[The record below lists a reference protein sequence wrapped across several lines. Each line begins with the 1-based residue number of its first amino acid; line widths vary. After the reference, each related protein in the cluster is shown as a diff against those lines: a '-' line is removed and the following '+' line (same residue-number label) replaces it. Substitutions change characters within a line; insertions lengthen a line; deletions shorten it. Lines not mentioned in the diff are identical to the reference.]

1 MTAARI
7 ITIDDLHQHVLDLA
21 ADLEIKWRDW
31 RTEADT
37 ETRTVYLHPI
47 TSERAYASALHEI
60 GHIRTGRFDDELTEE
75 RKAWE
80 WARRNALVWTPT
92 MQREADSCMR
102 TYTTDVAH
110 RAEYYYEEI
119 LAFLNDLY
127 NGDTDGELIYDA
139 LVAHAVELAQAYEDY
154 NSKEVRLVLIRLI
167 DKHLAAYPPDL
178 EARYKRAIQEI
189 HAKHGMGVSQP
200 SAGEQQ

>member
-60 GHIRTGRFDDELTEE
+60 GHIRNGRDDELTEE

-80 WARRNALVWTPT
+80 WARDNALKRIPLILKH
-92 MQREADSCMR
+92 SL
-102 TYTTDVAH
+102 
-110 RAEYYYEEI
+110 RA
-119 LAFLNDLY
+119 
-127 NGDTDGELIYDA
+127 
-139 LVAHAVELAQAYEDY
+139 
-154 NSKEVRLVLIRLI
+154 
-167 DKHLAAYPPDL
+167 
-178 EARYKRAIQEI
+178 
-189 HAKHGMGVSQP
+189 
-200 SAGEQQ
+200 